1 MDETLAVYAALD
13 RTHPQIVDDLLK
25 ECGDELAQKVIAA
38 SKVEAITDQR
48 RIDLLVTALTKA
60 EHERDS
66 LREKIHAT
74 SKRWLAEAAD
84 ALPVDAMLI
93 TKKIRELLQVVGGAV

>member
-1 MDETLAVYAALD
+1 MNETLEIYAALD
-13 RTHPQIVDDLLK
+13 RTHPQIIDDLLK
-25 ECGDELAQKVIAA
+25 ECVDKLAQQVIAA
-38 SKVEAITDQR
+38 RKVEVITDQR
-48 RIDLLVTALTKA
+48 RIDLLVAALTKA

-93 TKKIRELLQVVGGAV
+93 AKKIRELLQVVGGVV